1 LKERVWMRRRECDGA
16 GVHVKVRE
24 DERSKE
30 GVGRASERE
39 RVRKGVGERARER
52 ATEGVGERAR

>member
-1 LKERVWMRRRECDGA
+1 MRRRECDGA